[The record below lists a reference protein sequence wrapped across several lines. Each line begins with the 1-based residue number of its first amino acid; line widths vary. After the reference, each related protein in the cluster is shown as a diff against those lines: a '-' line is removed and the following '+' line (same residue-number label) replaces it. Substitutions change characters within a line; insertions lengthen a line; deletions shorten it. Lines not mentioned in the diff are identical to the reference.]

1 MKKIVVRGLLVVLAA
16 AAVLLVSLTVVGTEV
31 VVTAQGCGT
40 FHPALALPIVWKASA
55 NGGTARVPPLKV
67 DVLAAPQGGQ
77 EAITVTGPLGI
88 KASFSIAPNV
98 QVVLFDGAALYRR
111 SPLLRGY
118 LTEDLRNVPQHQLLL
133 LCQ

>member
-1 MKKIVVRGLLVVLAA
+1 MKKIIVRGVLVVVAV
-16 AAVLLVSLTVVGTEV
+16 AAVLLVDLTLAGTQV

-40 FHPALALPIVWKASA
+40 FHPPLALPIVWTATA
-55 NGGTARVPPLKV
+55 NGGMARVPSLKV

-88 KASFSIAPNV
+88 KASFPIARNV

-118 LTEDLRNVPQHQLLL
+118 LTEDLRDVPQHQVLL